1 MAMALL
7 AYGAYAQTANELPEK
22 EVQPRTADV
31 KGFQWGVSVRFEQTN
46 FVNSHIATN
55 VSMGYRFN
63 RGNYLG
69 LQSGFAFRG
78 NTYIDA
84 DPGNYAYRGVPLL
97 ADYIHYFP
105 LGKAKKHS
113 FYAGAE
119 AGSNFVNY
127 YKGFGGTWVRD
138 GDMITYT
145 PGTLAVN
152 KSYAYL
158 GVKTGLDL
166 KLGDGLHL
174 QLGTMMSYFGL
185 GLSAGLTF

>member
-1 MAMALL
+1 MAMALM
-7 AYGAYAQTANELPEK
+7 ACGAYAQTENELPNK
-22 EVQPRTADV
+22 EVQLQTEDV
-31 KGFQWGVSVRFEQTN
+31 KGFQWGVGVRFEQVN

-69 LQSGFAFRG
+69 LQSGFAFKG

-84 DPGNYAYRGVPLL
+84 EPGNYAYRGVPLL

-119 AGSNFVNY
+119 AGFNFLSY
-127 YKGFGGTWVRD
+127 YKGFKGS
-138 GDMITYT
+138 
-145 PGTLAVN
+145 LAVT

-166 KLGDGLHL
+166 KLSDGLHL